1 MLQPGL
7 YEQVINEEIG
17 GELNALP
24 AQRRATAAIDKA
36 EASQVLAQY
45 LAEVAQKGLDDLADK
60 GGDVT
65 AQIELVNQLI
75 RTIEKTTQE
84 ADFAP
89 LRVDG
94 RAEQLLALLRKN
106 DPLLLMDRTAGDL
119 PRPETSLA
127 RSSLFT
133 GALNEPQM
141 FSELKKEIA
150 CADRIDMLVSFIK
163 WSGLR
168 LI

>member
-17 GELNALP
+17 GELDALP

-45 LAEVAQKGLDDLADK
+45 LASVAQKGLGDLVDK
-60 GGDVT
+60 GGDVS
-65 AQIELVNQLI
+65 AQIGLVNQLI
-75 RTIEKTTQE
+75 QTIEHTTQE

-89 LRVDG
+89 LCVDG
-94 RAEQLLALLRKN
+94 RAEQLLALLREN
-106 DPLLLMDRTAGDL
+106 DPALVMGRTAGDL

-127 RSSLFT
+127 RSSLLCWCPSSN
-133 GALNEPQM
+133 GAV
-141 FSELKKEIA
+141 
-150 CADRIDMLVSFIK
+150 CA
-163 WSGLR
+163 
-168 LI
+168 